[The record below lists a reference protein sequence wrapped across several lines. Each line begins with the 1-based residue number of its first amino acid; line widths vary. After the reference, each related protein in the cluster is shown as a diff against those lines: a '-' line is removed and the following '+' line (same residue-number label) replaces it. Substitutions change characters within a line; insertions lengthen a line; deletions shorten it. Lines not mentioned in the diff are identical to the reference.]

1 MIEKIQSFVSKL
13 DLFEKKDILQV
24 VGIIFIM
31 LIVASAIFFIWG
43 KLKPEKNLVELKQ
56 RTNSWWIM
64 VVFFVLAVLLDRAV
78 TFPAIGLLSFMAFRE
93 LYSILG
99 FRDADRRAILWAI
112 LAIPFQ
118 YYLAYIGW
126 YEAFII
132 LIPVGMFL
140 FVPIRLVLIGETKG
154 IIKSMASLQW
164 ALMLTVFGISHLAF
178 FLSLPERPKL
188 PNFENGGQ
196 GLLLFLVFITQINDV
211 MQFIWGKLFGKH
223 KIIPIVSP
231 NKTWEG
237 FIGGV
242 ISTIIIGYF
251 LAFLTPLDTPQV
263 LFASFLIACS
273 GFFGD
278 IVMSAIKRDLGV
290 KDTGSAIPG
299 HGGILDRIDSLTY
312 TAPVFFHLMYY
323 WLY

>member
-1 MIEKIQSFVSKL
+1 MLEKIRSFVSKL
-13 DLFEKKDILQV
+13 DLFEKEDILHV

-31 LIVASAIFFIWG
+31 LVVASTIFFVWG
-43 KLKPEKNLVELKQ
+43 KLKPKKNLVELKQ

-78 TFPAIGLLSFMAFRE
+78 TFPAIALLSFMAFRE

-99 FRDADRRAILWAI
+99 FRDVDRRAIFWAL

-140 FVPIRLVLIGETKG
+140 FVPVRLVLIGETKG

-178 FLSLPERPKL
+178 FLSLPEI

-196 GLLLFLVFITQINDV
+196 GLLLFLVFVTQINDV
-211 MQFIWGKLFGKH
+211 MQFIWGKLLGKH
-223 KIIPIVSP
+223 KIIPLVSP

-242 ISTIIIGYF
+242 ISTTIIGYF
-251 LAFLTPLDTPQV
+251 LGFLTPLDTPHI

-290 KDTGSAIPG
+290 KDTGTAIPG

-323 WLY
+323 WVY